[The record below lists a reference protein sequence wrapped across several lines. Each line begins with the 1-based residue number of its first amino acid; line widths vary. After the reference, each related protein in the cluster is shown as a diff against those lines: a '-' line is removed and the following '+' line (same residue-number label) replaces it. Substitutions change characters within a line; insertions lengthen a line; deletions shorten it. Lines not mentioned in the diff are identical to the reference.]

1 MNLQEKITEEKK
13 NMVLLNE
20 VMQDKLIRNINKMQ
34 I

>member
-13 NMVLLNE
+13 NMVLLNG
-20 VMQDKLIRNINKMQ
+20 VMQDKLIRNINRMQ